1 MGFPYL
7 YYLLVLEPEERVL
20 HETGVRLVR
29 IVADLMQ
36 ADELVGESIARLRL
50 GQVES
55 VLLLEAERVVDVR
68 PIGRQL
74 MVEVVKVS
82 RHRVDRCER

>member
-1 MGFPYL
+1 M
-7 YYLLVLEPEERVL
+7 L